1 MRHLVLAALATLGL
15 TTQSHAYE
23 IEEQQIFGAG
33 AKEISVLSTTDLAAI
48 SQVMQAFADARPDL
62 RIRYDQAASIEV
74 FRAIHDE
81 AVPYDLVM
89 SSAMDL
95 QMKLANDGFAASI
108 MPKLGNLPA
117 WARWRDQLF
126 GVALEPVVT
135 LASRRG
141 LGDLPVPHTRRDL
154 IAMMR
159 EHPDALNGRIATYD
173 PQQSGV
179 GYFLI
184 SQDSRES
191 EGFWRL
197 AEVMGRLNTRLFCCS
212 VEMIDELRAGRITI
226 AYNVVASYA
235 SRFTPGDPD
244 LVQLALED
252 YTFAIVRSALVPSNA
267 NDPAGRDRPAVF
279 PAVGCRA
286 TADRQRCGRRPD
298 APALVPNLRRIC
310 DRSGWIPAC
319 WSMAISCGG
328 PGCWR
333 NGMPPWCSHRIFR
346 PRRRERGTGPA
357 PLKQTRPG
365 RDPMRDTCPRKSH
378 RDPDHRPPASDD
390 GPRDGAR
397 TARHPAAANG
407 SYAWTHI
414 SRQTAMRH

>member
-1 MRHLVLAALATLGL
+1 MRHLVLAALVTLGL

-267 NDPAGRDRPAVF
+267 NDPQGATDLLSFLLSDVAQRQIASDAGVALMPGLGPEPSAHLRPIRLDT
-279 PAVGCRA
+279 GL
-286 TADRQRCGRRPD
+286 
-298 APALVPNLRRIC
+298 LVYGDQLRRA
-310 DRSGWIPAC
+310 GLLAEW
-319 WSMAISCGG
+319 
-328 PGCWR
+328 
-333 NGMPPWCSHRIFR
+333 N
-346 PRRRERGTGPA
+346 
-357 PLKQTRPG
+357 
-365 RDPMRDTCPRKSH
+365 
-378 RDPDHRPPASDD
+378 
-390 GPRDGAR
+390 
-397 TARHPAAANG
+397 AAMV
-407 SYAWTHI
+407 
-414 SRQTAMRH
+414 QP